1 MAITALMTG
10 GSGRIATMVRP
21 LLRQRGWRLRL
32 LDVVAPDDPGE
43 NEEVVLG
50 SFLDR
55 AVLDP
60 ALEGVDL
67 LVHFAAHA
75 SERPWEQILSLNIDG
90 TRIALEAARDAGVRR
105 VLLASSVHA
114 VGFLPLEPVAGT
126 PLPRPDSYY
135 GVSKAVSE
143 LLGSLFADRFGMS
156 IVTARIIYAA
166 PDADQPRRRL
176 LWFSPADAARL
187 IEAAAGLDEPG
198 HHLVWG
204 ASRGAGRVVDLEPGL
219 AIGFDPQD
227 DVVQPGDLDALP
239 RTFGGEFTELPLGE
253 DWRR

>member
-21 LLRQRGWRLRL
+21 LLRERGWRLRL
-32 LDVVAPDDPGE
+32 LDVVPPREPAA
-43 NEEVVLG
+43 NEDVVVG

-55 AVLDP
+55 TVLDP
-60 ALEGVDL
+60 ALDGVDL

-75 SERPWEQILSLNIDG
+75 SERPWNEILSLNIDG

-114 VGFLPLEPVAGT
+114 VGFLPLHPVDGT

-166 PDADQPRRRL
+166 PDTHQPRQRL

-187 IEAAAGLDEPG
+187 LDAVASLDEPG
-198 HHLVWG
+198 HHIVWG
-204 ASRGAGRVVDLEPGL
+204 ASRGAGRVVDLAPGR
-219 AIGFDPQD
+219 AIGFEPQD
-227 DVVQPGDLDALP
+227 DALQPGDLDALP
-239 RTFGGEFTELPLGE
+239 STFGGEFTELPLGE
-253 DWRR
+253 DWRS